1 MKRREFVKNAG
12 FGVGAVIAGGSVIS
26 FIASC
31 NKGGMMDMMTTY
43 VNVTE
48 GSFSRPL
55 AIPGFGGANTTLTPQ
70 ATTANIDGTMRSVL
84 GYQANGILG
93 PTIKLNKGDNANI
106 LLQNNLSEPNNI
118 HWHGLMI
125 PSNMDGYPTDVAAAG
140 STFNYRFTVNQRA
153 GLYWYHPHTDMLTG
167 SQAYRGLAGL
177 FMVNDAEEAALNLP
191 SGNYEIP
198 LVLQD
203 KRLGGST
210 LNYNPTTMEV
220 MSGFMGESIV
230 VNGVASPYSDVATRY
245 YRLRILNGSNARIY
259 NLAFSNNLPFTIIG
273 SDGGLLKNPQTV
285 SSLLLSPGERID
297 VLVNFTGISIGT
309 DVYLLSKTFSNAG
322 NAQGKQEFK
331 IMKFRV
337 SQSASDSFAIP
348 STLSVVSALSGAA
361 QTRNF
366 VLTEMQMSMGGSMS
380 AMHRINDKVFDAA
393 RIDETIPVNSTENWV
408 FENKGSEP
416 HPIHLHA
423 VQFQVLGRTGG
434 ENRGISASEKGWKDT
449 VLLLPGEKVTLAVPF
464 GSLTGKFVF
473 HCHNLEHEDD
483 GMMLQYMI
491 S

>member
-12 FGVGAVIAGGSVIS
+12 LGVGAVITGGSVLS
-26 FIASC
+26 FISSC
-31 NKGGMMDMMTTY
+31 NKGGMMDMMTSY
-43 VNVTE
+43 VNVAE
-48 GSFSRPL
+48 GSFNRLL
-55 AIPGFGGANTTLTPQ
+55 AIPSVVGANTTLAPQ
-70 ATTANIDGTMRSVL
+70 STLANIDGTQRSVL

-93 PTIKLNKGDNANI
+93 PTIKLNKGDSANI
-106 LLQNNLSEPNNI
+106 LLRNNLSEPNNI

-125 PSNMDGYPTDVAAAG
+125 PSNMDGYPTDVVTAG
-140 STFNYRFTVNQRA
+140 GTFNYQFAVNQRA

-177 FMVNDAEEAALNLP
+177 FIVNDAEEAALNLP
-191 SGNYEIP
+191 SGAYEIP
-198 LVLQD
+198 LVIQD
-203 KRLGGST
+203 KRLSGSS
-210 LNYNPTTMEV
+210 LNYNPTSMEV

-230 VNGVASPYSDVATRY
+230 VNGVASPYTDVASRY

-259 NLAFSNNLPFTIIG
+259 NLAFSNNQPFTIIG
-273 SDGGLLKNPQTV
+273 SDGGLLKNPQSV
-285 SSLLLSPGERID
+285 SNILLSPGERVD
-297 VLVNFTGISIGT
+297 VLVTFAGISTGT
-309 DVYLLSKTFSNAG
+309 DVYLLSKVFSNAG

-331 IMKFRV
+331 IMKFRITQN
-337 SQSASDSFAIP
+337 STDSFSIP
-348 STLSVVSALSGAA
+348 SNLSAVSTLSTAS

-366 VLTEMQMSMGGSMS
+366 VLTEMQMSMGGSMTG
-380 AMHRINDKVFDAA
+380 MHRINDKVFDAA
-393 RIDETIPVNSTENWV
+393 RIDETIAANSTENWV
-408 FENKGSEP
+408 FENKGNEP
-416 HPIHLHA
+416 HPVHLHA
-423 VQFQVLGRTGG
+423 AQFQVLSRSGG
-434 ENRGISASEKGWKDT
+434 ENRGVIASERGWKDT